1 VKRKKAKERLL
12 TENEFFNATGLDEDA
27 RQKYEAESWL
37 RPTVGSD
44 GRKSY
49 SHEDV
54 ELGKELGTALK
65 KYTEAGLPRNDAY
78 DLVAEGIASKLR
90 RTSGPEA
97 DEKGYIDPDDVEM
110 HPTFS
115 GLLGIKEDLLN
126 RITAD
131 MAANGYDQSKP
142 IILATWPGQDTR
154 VIIDGH
160 TRTRAWASL
169 GKKSIPY
176 IYRKFDSLLAALQH
190 AAGLQ
195 TRRRITTDAVLF
207 RLIKTYDS
215 LCEKG
220 GDRRSDQAK
229 SMPTPVGSPTGR
241 SASAHKTAIMVGC
254 NYKKVEKVRRIIRE
268 GSTKLHKQISD
279 GPLTINKAY
288 NALAKKAKEEKKLE
302 SAPPKTK
309 TTKIHLTEENLAAL
323 KKLGGDLHA
332 HVNRAVKGYLNYLR
346 RDDASAKKKQPPAG
360 EDGNNS

>member
-1 VKRKKAKERLL
+1 MKGKKQKEGLL
-12 TENEFFNATGLDEDA
+12 TENDFFNATGLDEAA
-27 RQKYEAESWL
+27 RNKYEAESWL
-37 RPTVGSD
+37 KPKVGPD
-44 GRKSY
+44 GLKSY

-78 DLVAEGIASKLR
+78 DLVMQGIASKLR
-90 RTSGPEA
+90 RTSGAEV
-97 DEKGYIDPDDVEM
+97 DEKGYIDPNDVET
-110 HPTFS
+110 HPTFNE
-115 GLLGIKEDLLN
+115 LLRIDGDLLN
-126 RITAD
+126 RMTAD
-131 MAANGYDQSKP
+131 MAANGYDESKP

-154 VIIDGH
+154 VVIDGH

-176 IYRKFDSLLAALQH
+176 VYRKFDSQLEALQH

-207 RLIKTYDS
+207 RLIKTHDT

-220 GDRRSDQAK
+220 GDRRSGEAK
-229 SMPTPVGSPTGR
+229 SMPTPVGNSTGR
-241 SASAHKTAIMVGC
+241 SASAHRTALMVGC
-254 NYKKVEKVRRIIRE
+254 NYRKVEKVRRILKE
-268 GSTKLHKQISD
+268 GPKTMHKQISN

-288 NALAKKAKEEKKLE
+288 NALAAKAKEEKKQQ
-302 SAPPKTK
+302 SASTK
-309 TTKIHLTEENLAAL
+309 TRATEIHLTEQNLVAL

-332 HVNRAVKGYLNYLR
+332 HVNKAVKGYLNYVR